1 VQPGEIIVARLRG
14 GPSIG
19 RCLALLPP
27 SSSGGTRRV
36 RVSMGRNREA
46 QLPMDRVILATGVA
60 TPGDEAVEEFW
71 KQSEELADDIDLS
84 EVWDVV
90 RDDSSSLS
98 LYELASLYWGPPII
112 PIQKAALCLYL
123 ERTRLYFTNDEAGYS
138 PRSQDSVE
146 DLLARGRRAEENAR
160 DSAALMAGLSQG
172 SLPAQVSDYQR
183 TLFNHLRQYVVHGD
197 NYTRSA
203 VAQGLVGQ
211 LESGTHDLQRLAFDL
226 LVETGVLS
234 ADEPLEIERAGI
246 VEAFPEGAV
255 AEAAG
260 IDPQQVL
267 KAPNRRDLTGIDAV
281 TIDDEET
288 EDRDD
293 ALSLQG
299 PDGPDA
305 VYRLGIHIADA
316 GALIPSGGAL
326 DQEADRRMATL
337 YMPDRKV
344 SMLPPEISSRT
355 GSLVPGE
362 ERAVLSLLIRITG
375 LGEVIDWEV
384 VPSVVRSRAAL
395 SYPEADQAIGDTGS
409 PWHQM
414 LAPLAGIAGALRR
427 TREEAGA
434 TDIDQPEMVVKI
446 DEYGVVDVAVGLRS
460 APARSMVAELMILYN
475 SLLGEYC
482 RREELP
488 AAYRSQRPPDLSDD
502 APPAVPPGPALR
514 YVMMRRLQPATV
526 GVVPGAHAGL
536 GLAVYIQA
544 TSPLRRYP
552 DLVLQRQVGHY
563 LSTGGIAYSADEIS
577 SVAQRADVQLRELA
591 RLEADRR
598 RYWFLKY
605 LKQRLTAEEGHGE
618 AARFSAVVLDNR
630 PRRPALLELSDYPF
644 RFRAELPESSIQG
657 ETVALQL
664 HGVDLWRRIGQ
675 FVHVR
680 ADA

>member
-1 VQPGEIIVARLRG
+1 
-14 GPSIG
+14 
-19 RCLALLPP
+19 
-27 SSSGGTRRV
+27 
-36 RVSMGRNREA
+36 MGRNREA
-46 QLPMDRVILATGVA
+46 QLPVDRVILATGVA
-60 TPGDEAVEEFW
+60 TPGDEAVEEFR
-71 KQSEELADDIDLS
+71 KQSEELAADVNLS

-90 RDDSSSLS
+90 RDESSSLT
-98 LYELASLYWGPPII
+98 LDELAELYWGPGIVPT
-112 PIQKAALCLYL
+112 QKAALCLYL
-123 ERTRLYFTNDEAGYS
+123 ERTPLYFTSDEAGYS
-138 PRSQDSVE
+138 PRSRDAVE
-146 DLLARGRRAEENAR
+146 DLLTRSRRAEENAR
-160 DSAALMAGLSQG
+160 DSAVLVDGLSQG
-172 SLPAQVSDYQR
+172 FLPAEVSDHQR
-183 TLFNHLRQYVVHGD
+183 TLLNHLRQYVVHGD

-203 VAQGLVGQ
+203 VAQGLLGQ
-211 LESGTHDLQRLAFDL
+211 LESGTRDLQRLAFDI

-234 ADEPLEIERAGI
+234 ANEPLEIERAGI
-246 VEAFPEGAV
+246 VEAFPEAAV

-267 KAPNRRDLTGIDAV
+267 EAPNRRDLTGLDAV
-281 TIDDEET
+281 TIDDEDT
-288 EDRDD
+288 KDRDD
-293 ALSLQG
+293 ALSLEVLEG

-344 SMLPPEISSRT
+344 SMLPPEISSGT
-355 GSLVPGE
+355 GSLAPGE
-362 ERAVLSLLIRITG
+362 KRATLSLLIRITG
-375 LGEVIDWEV
+375 SGEVLDWEV

-395 SYPEADQAIGDTGS
+395 SYSEADRAIGDAGS

-414 LAPLAGIAGALRR
+414 LATLEGIAGALRR
-427 TREEAGA
+427 TRGEAGA
-434 TDIDQPEMVVKI
+434 NDIDQPEMVIKI
-446 DEYGVVDVAVGLRS
+446 DESGVVDVTVGLRS

-488 AAYRSQRPPDLSDD
+488 AAYRSQPPPDPSDD
-502 APPAVPPGPALR
+502 APPVVPPGPALR
-514 YVMMRRLQPATV
+514 YVVMRRLQPATV

-536 GLAVYIQA
+536 GVAVYIQA

-563 LSTGGIAYSADEIS
+563 LITGETAYSADEVA
-577 SVAQRADVQLRELA
+577 SVAQRADVQIRELA
-591 RLEADRR
+591 RLEEDRR

-605 LKQRLTAEEGHGE
+605 LKQRLTSEEGEGD
-618 AARFSAVVLDNR
+618 AALFSAVVLDNR

-644 RFRAELPESSIQG
+644 RFRAELPESCIQG
-657 ETVALQL
+657 ETVTLQL
-664 HGVDLWRRIGQ
+664 HGVDLWRRAGQ

>member
-1 VQPGEIIVARLRG
+1 
-14 GPSIG
+14 
-19 RCLALLPP
+19 
-27 SSSGGTRRV
+27 
-36 RVSMGRNREA
+36 
-46 QLPMDRVILATGVA
+46 MDRVILATGVA
-60 TPGDEAVEEFW
+60 TPGDEAVEEFR
-71 KQSEELADDIDLS
+71 KQSEELAAGVDLS
-84 EVWDVV
+84 EVWEVV
-90 RDDSSSLS
+90 RDESSSLS
-98 LYELASLYWGPPII
+98 LDELADLYWGPPIV
-112 PIQKAALCLYL
+112 PTQKAALCLYL
-123 ERTRLYFTNDEAGYS
+123 ERTPLYFTSDEAGYS

-146 DLLARGRRAEENAR
+146 DLLTRSRRAEENAR
-160 DSAALMAGLSQG
+160 DSAALVAGLSQG
-172 SLPAQVSDYQR
+172 SLPAEVSDHQR
-183 TLFNHLRQYVVHGD
+183 TLLNHLRQYVVHGD

-203 VAQGLVGQ
+203 VAQGLLGQ
-211 LESGTHDLQRLAFDL
+211 LESGTRDLQRLAFDI

-246 VEAFPEGAV
+246 VEAFPDAAV

-260 IDPQQVL
+260 IDPRQVL
-267 KAPNRRDLTGIDAV
+267 EASNRRDLTGIDAV
-281 TIDDEET
+281 TIDDEDT
-288 EDRDD
+288 KDRDD
-293 ALSLQG
+293 ALSLEVLEG
-299 PDGPDA
+299 PGGPDA

-344 SMLPPEISSRT
+344 SMLPPEISSGT
-355 GSLVPGE
+355 GSLAPGE
-362 ERAVLSLLIRITG
+362 ERATLSLLIRITG
-375 LGEVIDWEV
+375 SGEVLDWEV

-395 SYPEADQAIGDTGS
+395 SYPEADRAIGDAGS

-414 LAPLAGIAGALRR
+414 LAPLEGIAGALRR
-427 TREEAGA
+427 TRGEAGA
-434 TDIDQPEMVVKI
+434 NDIDQPEMVIKI
-446 DEYGVVDVAVGLRS
+446 DESGVVDVTVGLRS

-482 RREELP
+482 SREELP
-488 AAYRSQRPPDLSDD
+488 AAYRSQPPPDLSDD

-514 YVMMRRLQPATV
+514 YVVMRRLQPATV

-563 LSTGGIAYSADEIS
+563 LNTGGPAYSADEVA
-577 SVAQRADVQLRELA
+577 SVAQRADVQIRELA
-591 RLEADRR
+591 RLEEDRR

-605 LKQRLTAEEGHGE
+605 LKQRLTSEEGEGE
-618 AARFSAVVLDNR
+618 AALFSAVVLDNR

-644 RFRAELPESSIQG
+644 RFRAELPETSTQG
-657 ETVALQL
+657 ETVTLQL